1 LTNRLALEL
10 ALEHALDLLTL
21 NSSDDMRI
29 RCFIPSIL
37 IGLDKD
43 HEAYG
48 VIKYLLTNGDD
59 IIEDKRG
66 EHAHNL
72 VCLVRE
78 KNEQDVSEPLEALDL
93 REDSDVGIVFD
104 LALIKFCMYHD
115 TRNMQTLNKGE
126 IPNPDIS
133 TAVAGF
139 FDLSKDWMDIDASNL
154 FLQTKQLL
162 SCVHHLNKHIL
173 PNLMDP
179 HRMLCLNPEGYAKGS
194 CNEAALVIQRSAV
207 WWKVNDFA
215 HGFLRSF
222 ISDLKSQLVPFPLKQ
237 EERQMNLATMRGNTF
252 ERMNPR
258 LAIELLGYDDEEDE
272 EH

>member
-1 LTNRLALEL
+1 
-10 ALEHALDLLTL
+10 
-21 NSSDDMRI
+21 MRI

-37 IGLDKD
+37 IGLGKD

-115 TRNMQTLNKGE
+115 TRNMQTLNRGE

-173 PNLMDP
+173 PYLMD
-179 HRMLCLNPEGYAKGS
+179 HRMLHLNPEAYAKQS
-194 CNEAALVIQRSAV
+194 FNEAALVIQRSAV

-237 EERQMNLATMRGNTF
+237 EEMQMNLATMRGNTF